1 MALARGLVGDPAVL
15 LLDEPLSNLDAQL
28 RLTMRS
34 ELRRIHDETGLTM
47 VHVTHDQSEALS
59 LGDRVAVLN
68 SGQLVQ
74 CGEPEQVYLHRPAPG
89 SPASWARRP

>member
-1 MALARGLVGDPAVL
+1 
-15 LLDEPLSNLDAQL
+15 
-28 RLTMRS
+28 MRS

-68 SGQLVQ
+68 AGQLVQ
-74 CGEPEQVYLHRPAPG
+74 CGEPEQVYLRPACAWIAGFLG
-89 SPASWARRP
+89 SPPMNLLAATASASGWGRPG